1 MKELTKEWVDK
12 AEGDFIVV
20 NREYGAKNPVYDAV
34 CFHAQQ
40 CVEKYM
46 KAILQENSIAFGKVH
61 DLDLLLEKC
70 KHFVPLL
77 EEHKVE
83 LIELSSFAVEIRY
96 PGVTAAEEEAVNCI
110 SIMEGIRKIIK
121 EYFEE

>member
-1 MKELTKEWVDK
+1 MKELTKEWINK

-20 NREYGAKNPVYDAV
+20 NREYVAKNPVYDAV

-46 KAILQENSIAFGKVH
+46 KAILQENNIEFGKVH
-61 DLDLLLEKC
+61 DLDLLLDKC

-77 EEHKVE
+77 EDHNAE

-96 PGVTAAEEEAVNCI
+96 PGVTAAEDEVVNCI
-110 SIMEGIRKIIK
+110 SIMAEIRKIIK

>member
-1 MKELTKEWVDK
+1 MKELTKEWIDK

-20 NREYGAKNPVYDAV
+20 NHEYDAKTPVYDAI

-46 KAILQENSIAFGKVH
+46 KAILQENNIKFEKVH

-70 KHFVPLL
+70 KHFAPLL
-77 EEHKVE
+77 EERKEE

-96 PGVTAAEEEAVNCI
+96 PGITAAEEEAANCI
-110 SIMEGIRKIIK
+110 SIMAGTRKIIK

>member
-1 MKELTKEWVDK
+1 MKELTKEWINK

-46 KAILQENSIAFGKVH
+46 KAILQENIIEFGKVH

-96 PGVTAAEEEAVNCI
+96 PGAEDEAVNCI
-110 SIMEGIRKIIK
+110 SIMERVRKIIK